1 MFKIVKDTEKKLRE
15 KCEKVEMPLSKE
27 NEKLLLSDQELEI
40 PEPVCIT
47 FKKA

>member
-1 MFKIVKDTEKKLRE
+1 MARYHYSENKLQVMTFDE
-15 KCEKVEMPLSKE
+15 E

-47 FKKA
+47 FKKE